1 MSTTALIMRARAQ
14 GTFISFGK
22 NVSKQW
28 DSMMSNVIFY
38 PLLSP
43 ARNLEHKVTEKPTRL
58 RGATTRRVPK
68 HLAHNHQEKLK
79 LEDYRHME

>member
-1 MSTTALIMRARAQ
+1 MSTTALTRSRAQ

-38 PLLSP
+38 PLLSLP
-43 ARNLEHKVTEKPTRL
+43 RNLEHKVTEKPTRL
-58 RGATTRRVPK
+58 RVATTRRVPK

-79 LEDYRHME
+79 LDEDYRHME